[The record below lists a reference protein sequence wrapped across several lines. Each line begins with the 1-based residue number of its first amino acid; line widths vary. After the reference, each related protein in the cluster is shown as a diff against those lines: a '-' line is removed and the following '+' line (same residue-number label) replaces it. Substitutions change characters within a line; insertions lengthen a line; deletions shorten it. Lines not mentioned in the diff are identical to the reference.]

1 MGERSRLAS
10 WSGRWWFRVAV
21 AVLAVLGIYVATTFA
36 QVVQVA
42 RRDQAQPAGAIVIM
56 GAAQFDGTP
65 SAVFESRLQHGLD
78 LYDEGL
84 ADRVVVTG
92 GRQEGDRFTEAES
105 GANWLRA
112 RGVPDDAL
120 RLEVDGSNSYEQLAA
135 SATFL
140 ADEGVREVIVVSDP
154 FHGKRLEEIAD
165 ELDLVAHV
173 SPTDSS
179 PIGGWSE
186 ARAMVRETVAVAA
199 GRLIGYRRL
208 MRVDDTV
215 QGG

>member
-1 MGERSRLAS
+1 MSARSRVAS
-10 WSGRWWFRVAV
+10 WSGRWWFRVA
-21 AVLAVLGIYVATTFA
+21 AVLLAVFVLYVGLTFA

-42 RRDQAQPAGAIVIM
+42 RRNQAQPAGAIVIM

-84 ADRVVVTG
+84 AERVVVTG

-112 RGVPDDAL
+112 RGVPDEAL

-135 SATFL
+135 SANFL
-140 ADEGVREVIVVSDP
+140 AGEDVREVIVVSDP

-173 SPTDSS
+173 SPTGTS
-179 PIGGWSE
+179 PISGWSE
-186 ARAMVRETVAVAA
+186 ARAMVRETVAVSV

-215 QGG
+215 QGS

>member
-1 MGERSRLAS
+1 MGDPNRAVS
-10 WSGRWWFRVAV
+10 WSGRWWFRVAAVLV
-21 AVLAVLGIYVATTFA
+21 AVGVFYVGVTFA

-42 RRDQAQPAGAIVIM
+42 RRDQAQPAGAIIVM
-56 GAAQFDGTP
+56 GAAQYDGTP
-65 SAVFESRLQHGLD
+65 SPVFESRLQHGLD
-78 LYDEGL
+78 LYEEGL
-84 ADRVVVTG
+84 ADRLVVTG

-112 RGVPDDAL
+112 RGVPDEAL

-135 SATFL
+135 SANFL
-140 ADEGVREVIVVSDP
+140 AGEGVREVLVVSDP
-154 FHGKRLEEIAD
+154 FHGKRLEEIAA
-165 ELDLVAHV
+165 ELDLTAHV
-173 SPTDSS
+173 SPTGTS
-179 PIGGWSE
+179 PISGWSE

-215 QGG
+215 QGT

>member
-1 MGERSRLAS
+1 MADPNRAVS
-10 WSGRWWFRVAV
+10 WSGRWWFRVAAVLV
-21 AVLAVLGIYVATTFA
+21 AVVVVYVGATFA

-56 GAAQFDGTP
+56 GAAQYDGTP

-78 LYDEGL
+78 LYEEGL

-112 RGVPDDAL
+112 RGVPDEAL

-135 SATFL
+135 SANFL
-140 ADEGVREVIVVSDP
+140 AAEGVREVIVASDP
-154 FHGKRLEEIAD
+154 FHGKRLEEIAS

-173 SPTDSS
+173 SPTGTS
-179 PIGGWSE
+179 PISGWSE

-215 QGG
+215 QGA

>member
-1 MGERSRLAS
+1 M
-10 WSGRWWFRVAV
+10 
-21 AVLAVLGIYVATTFA
+21 
-36 QVVQVA
+36 QVA

-65 SAVFESRLQHGLD
+65 SAVFESRLQHGFE
-78 LYDEGL
+78 LYEEGL
-84 ADRVVVTG
+84 AERVVVTG
-92 GRQEGDRFTEAES
+92 GRQAGDRFTEAES

-112 RGVPDDAL
+112 RGVPDSAL

-135 SATFL
+135 SANFL
-140 ADEGVREVIVVSDP
+140 AGEEVDEVIVVSDP

-165 ELDLVAHV
+165 ELDLEAHV
-173 SPTDSS
+173 SPTGSS
-179 PIGGWSE
+179 PISGWSE
-186 ARAMVRETVAVAA
+186 ARAMVRETVAVSV

-215 QGG
+215 QGV

>member
-1 MGERSRLAS
+1 MTAAGLIV
-10 WSGRWWFRVAV
+10 VA
-21 AVLAVLGIYVATTFA
+21 LYVGATFV

-42 RRDQAQPAGAIVIM
+42 RQDQARPAGAIVVM

-78 LYDEGL
+78 LYEQGL
-84 ADRVVVTG
+84 AERVVVTG

-112 RGVPDDAL
+112 RGVPDEAL
-120 RLEVDGSNSYEQLAA
+120 RLEVDGKNSYEQLAA
-135 SATFL
+135 SQNFL
-140 ADEGVREVIVVSDP
+140 SAEDVDEVIVVSDP

-173 SPTDSS
+173 SPTDTS
-179 PIGGWSE
+179 PISGWSE
-186 ARAMVRETVAVAA
+186 ARAMVRETVAVSA

-215 QGG
+215 QGD

>member
-1 MGERSRLAS
+1 MGVGGRIAS
-10 WSGRWWFRVAV
+10 WSGRWWFRVVVV
-21 AVLAVLGIYVATTFA
+21 ALAVLVVYVGVTFA

-65 SAVFESRLQHGLD
+65 SAVFESRLQHGLE
-78 LYDEGL
+78 LYEEGL
-84 ADRVVVTG
+84 AERVVVTG
-92 GRQEGDRFTEAES
+92 GRQAGDRFTEAES

-112 RGVPDDAL
+112 RGVPDSAL

-135 SATFL
+135 SANFL
-140 ADEGVREVIVVSDP
+140 AGEEVDEVIVVSDP

-165 ELDLVAHV
+165 ELDLEAHV
-173 SPTDSS
+173 SPTGSS
-179 PIGGWSE
+179 PISGWSE
-186 ARAMVRETVAVAA
+186 ARAMVRETVAVSA

-215 QGG
+215 QGV